1 MLFFSLRV
9 NEFTS
14 LLIDSSQVILLIRY
28 AHIKTNVMPK
38 HNILARADKKY
49 ANLSL

>member
-14 LLIDSSQVILLIRY
+14 LLIDSSQVILLISIRSY
-28 AHIKTNVMPK
+28 KNKCHAKTQHIG
-38 HNILARADKKY
+38 
-49 ANLSL
+49 SG